1 MTDYYQ
7 TKYLKYKLKYFNL
20 LNQSGGYTLEEFE
33 NMKNNVNEKGYLID
47 IDTNGKNKL
56 DKNGENKLFEDIIS
70 HSEIHKDNAIYIDN
84 QIYDANGL
92 SEHIEKYYLNKN
104 SLKNYELA
112 TNPYNRN
119 QYKEEDY
126 NLIADH
132 ISGSDLDKELIKKR
146 KEIINEI
153 KNLIQL
159 DTNIQQVILQLE
171 PEERKIF
178 LNDDKFKKFIQFDD
192 NTKKE
197 LINKID
203 FLGYFKDYEIYE
215 IIRLLKLN
223 EKIQK
228 EILSL
233 KTNYDPNEN
242 SLFFNININIK
253 DQTLINLK
261 NIKNIFLQEDN
272 DNFKFLINFL
282 YKNILIKNLKFLFLF
297 PEKYITDEIIKLDG
311 RALEYLP
318 KDKMTFQICELA
330 VKQNCFALE
339 YVLAEKMTVD
349 QYIYICKVAVKQDAY
364 TLKHV
369 LSDKIPDDEYISI
382 CKQAV
387 KQNAYVLEYV
397 PKEKI
402 TKEIMEL
409 AIKQEEDLSST
420 NRFRIK

>member
-1 MTDYYQ
+1 
-7 TKYLKYKLKYFNL
+7 
-20 LNQSGGYTLEEFE
+20 
-33 NMKNNVNEKGYLID
+33 
-47 IDTNGKNKL
+47 
-56 DKNGENKLFEDIIS
+56 
-70 HSEIHKDNAIYIDN
+70 
-84 QIYDANGL
+84 
-92 SEHIEKYYLNKN
+92 
-104 SLKNYELA
+104 
-112 TNPYNRN
+112 
-119 QYKEEDY
+119 
-126 NLIADH
+126 
-132 ISGSDLDKELIKKR
+132 
-146 KEIINEI
+146 
-153 KNLIQL
+153 
-159 DTNIQQVILQLE
+159 
-171 PEERKIF
+171 
-178 LNDDKFKKFIQFDD
+178 
-192 NTKKE
+192 
-197 LINKID
+197 
-203 FLGYFKDYEIYE
+203 
-215 IIRLLKLN
+215 
-223 EKIQK
+223 
-228 EILSL
+228 
-233 KTNYDPNEN
+233 
-242 SLFFNININIK
+242 LFFNININIK